1 MGPPAPISLAT
12 DLHRDLEKTTLP
24 SIYILKGFVVVVV
37 VVYYGLILLLF
48 CFVFS
53 LEITLSMDT

>member
-1 MGPPAPISLAT
+1 MRPPASISLVT

-37 VVYYGLILLLF
+37 VVVYYGPILFPLF
-48 CFVFS
+48 CFHSV
-53 LEITLSMDT
+53 LVLVWK

>member
-37 VVYYGLILLLF
+37 VVYYGPILLLF